1 MTIKKITSAAI
12 LLMAMSAAVY
22 GQDRQTRAADSTA
35 FVNAEWNWKDLG
47 KGAVS
52 GSAHI
57 SMFGGDQTVS
67 IVKYPAKKFRT
78 GIEESAGDLCVTTDS
93 LAARTHALAAI
104 NGSCFNVHTLQP
116 HTYLALNHN
125 EISRTSKTEFLFRS
139 NALVAFKD
147 KKGRKMDIMLCDTTL
162 YEHYTKRYHAALASG
177 PLLVKDGNIPVFA
190 TDKKFSNARHPRT
203 LIGKDN
209 RGYYYFVTIDGRAK
223 NHADGATLTESALI
237 ALWAGMSDAMNL
249 DGGGS
254 TTIWTAE
261 DGVLNHPTDNK
272 KFDHAGMR
280 RVPNIIVVK

>member
-1 MTIKKITSAAI
+1 
-12 LLMAMSAAVY
+12 MSAAVY

-47 KGAVS
+47 KGAVA

-104 NGSCFNVHTLQP
+104 NGSYFNVKTLQP
-116 HTYLALNHN
+116 CTYFALNHN
-125 EISRTSKTEFLFRS
+125 EISRTDKTEFFRT

-162 YEHYTKRYHAALASG
+162 YEHYTKHYHAALASG

-209 RGYYYFVTIDGRAK
+209 RGYYYFVTIDGRTK

-237 ALWAGMSDAMNL
+237 AVWAGMSDALNL

-272 KFDHAGMR
+272 KFDHAGTR
-280 RVPNIIVVK
+280 RVPNIIIAK

>member
-22 GQDRQTRAADSTA
+22 GQDKQTRAADSTA

-104 NGSCFNVHTLQP
+104 NGSYFNVHTLQP
-116 HTYLALNHN
+116 HTYFALNHN
-125 EISRTSKTEFLFRS
+125 EISRTPKTEFLFRS
-139 NALVAFKD
+139 NA
-147 KKGRKMDIMLCDTTL
+147 
-162 YEHYTKRYHAALASG
+162 
-177 PLLVKDGNIPVFA
+177 
-190 TDKKFSNARHPRT
+190 
-203 LIGKDN
+203 
-209 RGYYYFVTIDGRAK
+209 
-223 NHADGATLTESALI
+223 
-237 ALWAGMSDAMNL
+237 
-249 DGGGS
+249 
-254 TTIWTAE
+254 
-261 DGVLNHPTDNK
+261 
-272 KFDHAGMR
+272 
-280 RVPNIIVVK
+280 

>member
-1 MTIKKITSAAI
+1 
-12 LLMAMSAAVY
+12 MA
-22 GQDRQTRAADSTA
+22 
-35 FVNAEWNWKDLG
+35 
-47 KGAVS
+47 

-93 LAARTHALAAI
+93 LAARTQALAAI
-104 NGSCFNVHTLQP
+104 NGSYFNVKTLQP
-116 HTYLALNHN
+116 CTYFALNHN
-125 EISRTSKTEFLFRS
+125 EISRTAKTEFFRT

-177 PLLVKDGNIPVFA
+177 PLLVKDGNIPAFA

-237 ALWAGMSDAMNL
+237 ALWAGMSDALNL

-261 DGVLNHPTDNK
+261 DGVLNHPTDHK
-272 KFDHAGMR
+272 KFDHAGTR

>member
-1 MTIKKITSAAI
+1 
-12 LLMAMSAAVY
+12 MSAAVY

-47 KGAVS
+47 KGAVA

-93 LAARTHALAAI
+93 LAARTQALAAI
-104 NGSCFNVHTLQP
+104 NGSYFNVKTLQP
-116 HTYLALNHN
+116 CTYFALNHN
-125 EISRTSKTEFLFRS
+125 EISRTAKTEFFRT

-162 YEHYTKRYHAALASG
+162 YEHYTKHYHAALASG

-237 ALWAGMSDAMNL
+237 AFWAGMSDALNL

-272 KFDHAGMR
+272 KFDHAGTR

>member
-1 MTIKKITSAAI
+1 
-12 LLMAMSAAVY
+12 MAMSAAVY

-47 KGAVS
+47 KGAVA

-93 LAARTHALAAI
+93 LAARTQALAAI
-104 NGSCFNVHTLQP
+104 NGSYFNVKTLQP
-116 HTYLALNHN
+116 CTYFALNHN
-125 EISRTSKTEFLFRS
+125 EISRTAKTEFFRT

-162 YEHYTKRYHAALASG
+162 YEHYTKHYHAALASG

-190 TDKKFSNARHPRT
+190 TDKKFSNVRHPRT

>member
-22 GQDRQTRAADSTA
+22 GQDRQTAADSTA

-47 KGAVS
+47 KGAVA

-104 NGSCFNVHTLQP
+104 NGSYFNVKTLQP
-116 HTYLALNHN
+116 CTYFALNHN
-125 EISRTSKTEFLFRS
+125 EISRTAKTEFFRT

-162 YEHYTKRYHAALASG
+162 YEHYTKHYHAALASG
-177 PLLVKDGNIPVFA
+177 PLLVKDGNIPAFA

-203 LIGKDN
+203 LIGKDS

-223 NHADGATLTESALI
+223 NHANGATLTESALI
-237 ALWAGMSDAMNL
+237 AFWAGMSDALNL

-272 KFDHAGMR
+272 KFDHAGTR
-280 RVPNIIVVK
+280 RVPNIIIVK